1 MGCLANSENMW
12 EIRRSKAE
20 DACAGVAIPIFI
32 RNMQYHLTTAD
43 VYADG
48 AIHVWEFVDLSLF
61 DEKLRKGWVW
71 PAPPEGGRISIFNL
85 GFSDC
90 VDGNWQHTPQS
101 IRSEVHK
108 ALKSLNPDLKGLIDM
123 HGSNVEQTGK
133 VRTMKMG
140 GGLSRPPIKRSN
152 EGSIDFGKEKIP
164 VFVAEGTQFRLEPL
178 FVFADGSLRIGAHEP
193 FVNLEYVKD
202 AFLTGRLTT
211 QVPDASRIT
220 IEGLGSFTTARGMW
234 NVKPEERLREI
245 ENTANQLKGE
255 QDPIVICRAAFAAF
269 HKDPILE
276 NRAALKIAYEAVP
289 EHLRCYCGDM
299 DSKDSLIRRALQN
312 DDNEAADS

>member
-1 MGCLANSENMW
+1 
-12 EIRRSKAE
+12 
-20 DACAGVAIPIFI
+20 
-32 RNMQYHLTTAD
+32 
-43 VYADG
+43 
-48 AIHVWEFVDLSLF
+48 
-61 DEKLRKGWVW
+61 
-71 PAPPEGGRISIFNL
+71 
-85 GFSDC
+85 
-90 VDGNWQHTPQS
+90 
-101 IRSEVHK
+101 
-108 ALKSLNPDLKGLIDM
+108 
-123 HGSNVEQTGK
+123 
-133 VRTMKMG
+133 MKMG

-234 NVKPEERLREI
+234 NVKPEERIREI
-245 ENTANQLKGE
+245 ESTSNQLKGE

-269 HKDPILE
+269 HKDPIPG

-299 DSKDSLIRRALQN
+299 DSKDFLIRRALQN
-312 DDNEAADS
+312 DDNEAANS